1 MNLPVHG
8 ALCGLR
14 KLAVRG
20 LLPHVGADVA
30 GDGLFLLGGERS
42 GRELGEDFVEDENLD
57 IGLRLL
63 LFPEAI
69 ELGQPSLDRR

>member
-1 MNLPVHG
+1 LVYCQKC

-14 KLAVRG
+14 KLPLHG
-20 LLPHVGADVA
+20 LLPHVGVDVPR
-30 GDGLFLLGGERS
+30 DGLFLFGGERW
-42 GRELGEDFVEDENLD
+42 GRELGENFVEDENLD

>member
-1 MNLPVHG
+1 
-8 ALCGLR
+8 
-14 KLAVRG
+14 
-20 LLPHVGADVA
+20 VGVDVPR
-30 GDGLFLLGGERS
+30 DGLFLFGGERW

>member
-20 LLPHVGADVA
+20 LLPHVGVDVA
-30 GDGLFLLGGERS
+30 GDALFLLGGETW
-42 GRELGEDFVEDENLD
+42 GRELGVRLQMVWDNLSCL
-57 IGLRLL
+57 GTEALARL
-63 LFPEAI
+63 
-69 ELGQPSLDRR
+69 G